1 MELMDPLDFV
11 SSQPPF
17 DRLAPAELELLERN
31 LEGIYLPAGTRVLQQ
46 DGSPTSHVYL
56 VRKGIARLVREGRE
70 VATIEEGEFFG
81 HPSALSGHPP
91 TADVVVDEDVL
102 AYRIPRDVFMQLV
115 KHPEIAEFFLERL
128 GERLRRAGDLH
139 SSTLRVDLAA
149 PVDSVVARSPLF
161 VGPHDTVKQAAAL
174 MRDEGASSVLV
185 SGDPR
190 GIITD
195 RDLRS
200 RVVANGMSPD
210 TPTHAVMTKPLKV
223 LSADE
228 PLHGVLLFMLEENIH
243 HVPLEREGRI
253 VGVVTDTDL
262 LRHESKSPL
271 YLLKRVQKAEGKA
284 DLSYYAGEIAA
295 LGETLLMGGLNVEQ
309 IGRVVAS
316 LNDALI
322 NRLLRAV
329 ESELGPPPSGYAW
342 IVFGSEGRREQ
353 VLLTDQDNAI
363 IFDDDK
369 TGARSYF
376 TELGRRVVD
385 GLLAAGF
392 PQCPGG
398 FTADRLV
405 WSLAESKKMFAGWLQ
420 TPDPEALLDSSVM
433 FDFRPVRATVSLG
446 DLEALVVAA
455 QGNQIFM
462 AHLARQAL
470 RFSPPVSLFR
480 RIKATDGAIDIKKG
494 GLFPIVSL
502 ARLYGILSASPVR
515 STTERLAAASR
526 AGVLSEDAAETM
538 TETFL
543 FLLRLRLEQQLAA
556 LGAGREP
563 GNRIALDT
571 LSPLERRHLK
581 EGFLYVR
588 DVQDATAQR
597 FDTASLA

>member
-17 DRLAPAELELLERN
+17 DRLGPAEVELLERN
-31 LEGIYLPAGTRVLQQ
+31 LEGVYLPTGTRVLQQ

-56 VRKGIARLVREGRE
+56 VRKGVARLVRGGRE
-70 VATIEEGEFFG
+70 GAIIEEGEFFG

-102 AYRIPRDVFMQLV
+102 AYRIPRDIFMQLM
-115 KHPEIAEFFLERL
+115 KHPKIAEFFLERL
-128 GERLRRAGDLH
+128 GERLRRAADVNV
-139 SSTLRVDLAA
+139 STLRVDLAA
-149 PVDSVVARSPLF
+149 PVDSVVARTPLF

-200 RVVANGMSPD
+200 RVVANGMSSD
-210 TPTHAVMTKPLKV
+210 TPTQAVMTKPLKV

-262 LRHESKSPL
+262 LRHEGKSPL
-271 YLLKRVQKAEGKA
+271 YLLKRVQKIEGKT

-309 IGRVVAS
+309 ISRVVAS
-316 LNDALI
+316 LNDALT
-322 NRLLRAV
+322 NRLLRAA
-329 ESELGPPPSGYAW
+329 ESDLGPPPSGYAW

-369 TGARSYF
+369 VGARSYF
-376 TELGRRVVD
+376 TELARRVVN

-392 PQCPGG
+392 PTCPGG

-405 WSLAESKKMFAGWLQ
+405 WTLAESKKMFAGWLQ

-433 FDFRPVRATVSLG
+433 FDFRPVRATVSLR
-446 DLEALVVAA
+446 DLEELIVAA
-455 QGNQIFM
+455 QGNQLFM

-470 RFSPPVSLFR
+470 RVRPPVSLFR
-480 RIKATDGAIDIKKG
+480 RIKATDGDIDIKKG
-494 GLFPIVSL
+494 GLSPIVSL

-538 TETFL
+538 SETFL
-543 FLLRLRLEQQLAA
+543 FMLRLRLEQQLAA
-556 LGAGREP
+556 LGAGGEP
-563 GNRIALDT
+563 SNRITLDA